1 MASPGMP
8 AVLANV
14 ASSVFM
20 AGMIWTVQV
29 VHYPLFEQVGEGT
42 FVAYMAEHQRR
53 ITLVILLPWAIE
65 GVSSLWL
72 VANPPEGVGRA
83 LPLAGLAAA
92 GVAVLA
98 TVGLAVPEHTRLT
111 GGLDVDAVR
120 RLVGTNWIRTAAWS
134 AHAGIALWIAARA
147 VRRA

>member
-1 MASPGMP
+1 MKPV
-8 AVLANV
+8 VLANV

-20 AGMIWTVQV
+20 AGMIWTIQV

-53 ITLVILLPWAIE
+53 ISLVILLPWAVE
-65 GVSSLWL
+65 GLSSLAL
-72 VANPPEGVGRA
+72 VADPPDGVGRV

-98 TVGLAVPEHTRLT
+98 TVGLAVPEHGRLSD
-111 GGLDVDAVR
+111 GIDLEAIR
-120 RLVGTNWIRTAAWS
+120 RLVSTNWVRTAAWS

-147 VRRA
+147 ARRG